1 LRKKLMARYYPDSAS
16 AFTSSFM
23 AAFQPGLNSA
33 INSYKSDREE
43 ATKRLADNW
52 ATAKATY
59 NANQAKNSEYM
70 KIAEDLMPSIEIPTG
85 LDQKKMQAYLGT
97 LVRYHSGNP
106 LKAAAYMQN
115 QIAAGALSTT
125 SDLTKATGLALNST
139 AMRQELPEVKTQL
152 ASQTDDM
159 LEIEKISS
167 APTVESTDQETA
179 SNSYELNDLSDVSK
193 RETGFF
199 GQVKEALFTG
209 RTPANLMQDSLYEF
223 KKDLEASG
231 DLELYNKIAS
241 GEEDGSPLSGL
252 DGVTVDFMKMAAYD
266 KRGTGMK
273 PPNFSTI
280 TSQEEYDATKIGL
293 ESNVFSGVTEEYL
306 TAFYKLGT
314 EYFSGKSMPEN
325 LPSDLNNISSHG
337 DSVKTMAI
345 YESLT
350 DEQKSE
356 VPSAWTH
363 RLRGIISAFA
373 SLDKDGSGALSAD
386 SLFSTF
392 NDYKS
397 KANTPKAEEELHQF
411 VRGGFYEG
419 LRILNA
425 TDTQMTSQERLQRF
439 NLADT
444 MVTEINGNGMF
455 DPLLAKIDTARQGVL
470 QAESSIAQA
479 KQAPTSQLKFVQN
492 ENGEYEATNL
502 VRTIVDGAT
511 VYKDSS
517 GKTVEP
523 NKIAMMPDGH
533 MDAKQDILT
542 KLDNRGVSA
551 YRSGRNQLDELFTIT
566 GQMAD
571 LVDQSVQMFT
581 ANNAPTAN
589 ILNTGLVGKAV
600 GGFEAIR
607 QNAVGALGM
616 LNNMREA
623 NGSDPDAQIDFSR
636 AKSTFDAL
644 QAQIEIA
651 ENDPLTSVASL
662 YALNEGKK
670 VLLVY
675 KMGVLEGQSG
685 TAMSNKDFDRLMKA
699 VTSTEIPA
707 FKESIGDYAKT
718 KFKVM
723 KNNFNDIKNDP
734 LVVGWENQSDGVP
747 FWSGDTF
754 AETGIQSPDEFYSAL
769 NADGKAGYDFF
780 IGDRSSSV
788 EKDAPPLDAQI
799 RPTSSPKFKYIDGA
813 FHRVAP
819 KN

>member
-1 LRKKLMARYYPDSAS
+1 MARYYPDSAS

-23 AAFQPGLNSA
+23 AALQPGLNAA
-33 INSYKSDREE
+33 INSYTSDREE

-52 ATAKATY
+52 ARAKATHE
-59 NANQAKNSEYM
+59 ANQAKNSEYM
-70 KIAEDLMPSIEIPTG
+70 KAAAELMPSIELPTG
-85 LDQKKMQAYLGT
+85 LDSKKMEAYLGT
-97 LVRYHSGNP
+97 LIRYHSGNP

-125 SDLTKATGLALNST
+125 ADLTKATGVALNST
-139 AMRQELPEVKTQL
+139 AMKQELPEVKTQL
-152 ASQTDDM
+152 NVQTDDM
-159 LEIEKISS
+159 LEIEKLSS
-167 APTVESTDQETA
+167 APAVESA
-179 SNSYELNDLSDVSK
+179 SPNTGTNSYGLNDLSGVSE

-209 RTPANLMQDSLYEF
+209 RSPANLMQDSLYEF
-223 KKDLEASG
+223 KKDLQESG
-231 DLELYNKIAS
+231 ELELYNKIAS

-252 DGVTVDFMKMAAYD
+252 DGVTIDFAKMAAFD

-280 TSQEEYDATKIGL
+280 TSQEEYNAIEIGL
-293 ESNVFSGVTEEYL
+293 EAGVFSGVTDQYL
-306 TAFYKLGT
+306 TAFRKLGT
-314 EYFSGKSMPEN
+314 EYFSGKSLPEG
-325 LPSDLNNISSHG
+325 LPSDLNDISSHG
-337 DSVKTMAI
+337 DAVKTLAI
-345 YESLT
+345 YETLT
-350 DEQKSE
+350 DDQKKA
-356 VPSAWTH
+356 VPNAWTN
-363 RLRGIISAFA
+363 RLRGITAAYA

-392 NDYKS
+392 NDYKRN
-397 KANTPKAEEELHQF
+397 ATTPKANEELHEF

-439 NLADT
+439 NLAST
-444 MVTEINGNGMF
+444 MVREINENGMF

-479 KQAPTSQLKFVQN
+479 KQAPTSELKFVKKPD
-492 ENGEYEATNL
+492 GTYEAINL
-502 VRTIVDGAT
+502 TRTIVDGAT
-511 VYKDSS
+511 VYKDGS
-517 GKTVEP
+517 GQTVEP
-523 NKIAMMPDGH
+523 NKIAMMPEGH
-533 MDAKQDILT
+533 MEKKQEILT
-542 KLDNRGVSA
+542 KLDNRGLKA
-551 YRSGRNQLDELFTIT
+551 YKSGRNQLDEYLTIT

-571 LVDQSVQMFT
+571 LVSQSVQMFS
-581 ANNAPTAN
+581 ANGAPTAN
-589 ILNTGLVGKAV
+589 ILNTGLVGKTV
-600 GGFEAIR
+600 GAFETVR

-616 LNNMREA
+616 LNNLRDA
-623 NGSDPDAQIDFSR
+623 NGSNPDAQIDFSR

-644 QAQIEIA
+644 EAQIEIA

-707 FKESIGDYAKT
+707 FKEAIGDYAKT

-723 KNNFNDIKNDP
+723 KNNFNDIKSDP
-734 LVVGWENQSDGVP
+734 LVVDWEAQADGVK
-747 FWSGDTF
+747 FWGGETF
-754 AETGIQSPDEFYSAL
+754 AQTGVQSPDEFYGAL
-769 NADGKAGYDFF
+769 NDDGKAGYDFF

-788 EKDAPPLDAQI
+788 PQDATPQVEEK
-799 RPTSSPKFKYIDGA
+799 RPTSTVKSSPYKFIDGA